1 MTWELLMYLLVCL
14 VGLSF
19 CFLRVS
25 RFPIYFLF
33 SISIFLLYSVVTR
46 YSGYDT
52 DMITYAD
59 SLEYDVWALYYLRE
73 PVYWVSSRYVYT
85 ILGSSE
91 LTFVF
96 YDLLAFV
103 FVFLASKRMSL
114 PQYFPYL
121 FLLFFPAIMGMNNV
135 YRQYL
140 SYCVFMYFISLC
152 YVGSG
157 SIGRSVFLLFSVFTH
172 NVAAL
177 FSPMYFSL
185 KNSERFDFKAVFLA
199 LLVLALLPVALSTKS
214 SSETGELSVWVY
226 LAALGALIVFLVGS
240 MGGRFEGVHK
250 KMFYFVLYMFV
261 LVSVSA
267 ALMGGAQSKR
277 VGMFVLMV
285 SLVPFVMVIEEKY
298 KQKKLVRSFVFLVL
312 ISPTLIFKSSLNML
326 LTASH

>member
-1 MTWELLMYLLVCL
+1 
-14 VGLSF
+14 
-19 CFLRVS
+19 
-25 RFPIYFLF
+25 F
-33 SISIFLLYSVVTR
+33 SMSVFLLYSVVTR

-52 DMITYAD
+52 DMITYAN
-59 SLEYDVWALYYLRE
+59 SLEYDAWAFYYLRE

-91 LTFVF
+91 LTFIF
-96 YDLLAFV
+96 YDFLAFL
-103 FVFLASKRMSL
+103 FVFLASKKMSL

-121 FLLFFPAIMGMNNV
+121 FLLFFPAVMGMNNV

-140 SYCVFMYFISLC
+140 SYCFFIYFISLC

-157 SIGRSVFLLFSVFTH
+157 SIRRSVFFLLSFFTH

-177 FSPMYFSL
+177 FAPMYFSL
-185 KNSERFDFKAVFLA
+185 ENGKKFNFKAISLA
-199 LLVLALLPVALSTKS
+199 LLVLMLLPIALSSKS

-226 LAALGALIVFLVGS
+226 LVALGALIVFLVAS

-250 KMFYFVLYMFV
+250 KMLYFVLYMFV

-298 KQKKLVRSFVFLVL
+298 KQKRLVRPLMFLVL
-312 ISPTLIFKSSLNML
+312 ISPSLIFQSSLNML